1 MTVPTRD
8 IINATGKRAAK
19 RKSSGRGWLLPVVPS
34 LLEAGTISPSGG
46 QQAHGKEEKKE
57 EQTGHGTRRNL

>member
-19 RKSSGRGWLLPVVPS
+19 RKSSGRGWLPVVPS